1 MLMPKLPPRFRLH
14 KQRPNPALVIFEDQS
29 MPTERTNLFA
39 YTEPTAPVGQY
50 VGYVSLNRETDGS
63 VSLTV
68 RQPGDGTKEA
78 KITLPYVAMGQLAG
92 ALKHDAMGL
101 AGAGG

>member
-1 MLMPKLPPRFRLH
+1 
-14 KQRPNPALVIFEDQS
+14 

-39 YTEPTAPVGQY
+39 YTEPTSPVGQY
-50 VGYVSLNRETDGS
+50 VGYVSLNRETDGR
-63 VSLTV
+63 VTLTV
-68 RQPGDGTKEA
+68 REPGDGSRQA
-78 KITLPYVAMGQLAG
+78 VITLPYVAMGQLAG